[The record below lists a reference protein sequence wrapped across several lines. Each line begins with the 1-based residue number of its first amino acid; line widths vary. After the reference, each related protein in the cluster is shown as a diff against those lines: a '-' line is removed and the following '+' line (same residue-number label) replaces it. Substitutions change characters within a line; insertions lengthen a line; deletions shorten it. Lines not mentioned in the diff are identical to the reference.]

1 MSSAEV
7 AGKEVTMGK
16 LKRKEQSV
24 SSIWKVESLG
34 YLALKGTESDS
45 LGTLTTNGFS
55 IASWHQFVCTACSYL
70 LQSVDWEGLTLK
82 KKAAVG
88 PLSYLQ
94 NQLESIT
101 LAFIFFVVVLPNLF
115 CQHMRD
121 AKLNIQSSFAIN
133 FSCLL

>member
-1 MSSAEV
+1 M
-7 AGKEVTMGK
+7 TMGK
-16 LKRKEQSV
+16 LKRKEQNV

-88 PLSYLQ
+88 LIISAKSARKHNLGFY
-94 NQLESIT
+94 
-101 LAFIFFVVVLPNLF
+101 LF
-115 CQHMRD
+115 CC
-121 AKLNIQSSFAIN
+121 
-133 FSCLL
+133 CLA